1 MKNIFTNKRLWVL
14 LFFSVIIFSPP
25 SYAKESSIYYG
36 ASIEQFEYRL
46 SDKSGESFN
55 WNGSAFI
62 GTDEI
67 HLNWYGS
74 GEINT
79 KSGDKEELENRIML
93 SKPLS
98 TFFNAKAGVRLDT
111 PSKEEDRL
119 YGVIGMTGLAP
130 QWIEVD
136 ADIFFSEKGNTSAR
150 LDAEYEL
157 LITNYLI
164 LQPSVDINFAFSDD
178 KAIGVGSGLN
188 SIEAGLRLSYDLVDR
203 TLSPYIGISLGKK
216 FGETAD
222 MAREEG
228 KDLTNVSF
236 VIGSRFM
243 F

>member
-14 LFFSVIIFSPP
+14 LFFAVIIFSPP

>member
-1 MKNIFTNKRLWVL
+1 M
-14 LFFSVIIFSPP
+14 
-25 SYAKESSIYYG
+25 
-36 ASIEQFEYRL
+36 
-46 SDKSGESFN
+46 
-55 WNGSAFI
+55 
-62 GTDEI
+62 
-67 HLNWYGS
+67 
-74 GEINT
+74 
-79 KSGDKEELENRIML
+79 
-93 SKPLS
+93 
-98 TFFNAKAGVRLDT
+98 RLDT
-111 PSKEEDRL
+111 PSKEQDRL
-119 YGVIGMTGLAP
+119 YGVIGVTGLAP

-203 TLSPYIGISLGKK
+203 SLSPYVGISLGKK

>member
-1 MKNIFTNKRLWVL
+1 MKNIFTHKRWWVL
-14 LFFSVIIFSPP
+14 LFFAVIIFSPP
-25 SYAKESSIYYG
+25 SYAKETSVYYG
-36 ASIEQFEYRL
+36 TSIEQFEYRF

-55 WNGSAFI
+55 WNGDAFI

-67 HLNWYGS
+67 KLKWYGS

-98 TFFNAKAGVRLDT
+98 TFFDVKAGVRLDT
-111 PSKEEDRL
+111 PSKEQDRL
-119 YGVIGMTGLAP
+119 YGVIGVTGLAP

>member
-1 MKNIFTNKRLWVL
+1 MKNIFTHKRWWAT
-14 LFFSVIIFSPP
+14 LFFAVIIFSPP
-25 SYAKESSIYYG
+25 SYAKESGVYYG

-55 WNGSAFI
+55 WNGSALI

-67 HLNWYGS
+67 NLEWYAS

-164 LQPSVDINFAFSDD
+164 LQPSVDINFSFSDD

-203 TLSPYIGISLGKK
+203 TLSPYIGISLGKT
-216 FGETAD
+216 FGKTAD

>member
-1 MKNIFTNKRLWVL
+1 MKNIFTHKRWWVL
-14 LFFSVIIFSPP
+14 LFFAVIIFSPP
-25 SYAKESSIYYG
+25 SYAKESGVYYG

-55 WNGSAFI
+55 WNGSALI

-67 HLNWYGS
+67 NLEWYAS

-164 LQPSVDINFAFSDD
+164 LQPSVDINFSFSDD

-203 TLSPYIGISLGKK
+203 TLSPYIGISLGKT
-216 FGETAD
+216 FGKTAD

>member
-1 MKNIFTNKRLWVL
+1 MKNIFTHKRWWVL
-14 LFFSVIIFSPP
+14 LFFAVIIFSPP
-25 SYAKESSIYYG
+25 SYAKESGVYYG

-55 WNGSAFI
+55 WNGSALI

-67 HLNWYGS
+67 NLEWYAS

-164 LQPSVDINFAFSDD
+164 LQPSVDINFSSSDD

-203 TLSPYIGISLGKK
+203 TLSPYIGISLGKT
-216 FGETAD
+216 FGKTAD

>member
-1 MKNIFTNKRLWVL
+1 MKNISKNKHFCVT
-14 LFFSVIIFSPP
+14 LFIAAIIFSLP
-25 SYAKESSIYYG
+25 SYAKEAKVYYG
-36 ASIEQFEYRL
+36 SSLEQFEYRF

-55 WNGSAFI
+55 WGGSAFI

-67 HLNWYGS
+67 NLNWYGS

-79 KSGDKEELENRIML
+79 KSGDNEKLENRLML

-98 TFFNAKAGVRLDT
+98 TFFDVKAGV
-111 PSKEEDRL
+111 S
-119 YGVIGMTGLAP
+119 GITGLAP

-136 ADIFFSEKGNTSAR
+136 ADIFLSEKGNTSAR

-164 LQPSVDINFAFSDD
+164 LRPSVEMDFAFSDD
-178 KAIGVGSGLN
+178 KEIGVGSGLN
-188 SIEAGLRLSYDLVDR
+188 SIETSLRLSYDFFDR
-203 TLSPYIGISLGKK
+203 TLSPYIGISRGKK

-222 MAREEG
+222 LAREEG
-228 KDLTNVSF
+228 EDLNNLSF

>member
-1 MKNIFTNKRLWVL
+1 MKNISKNKHFCVT
-14 LFFSVIIFSPP
+14 LFIAAIIFSLP
-25 SYAKESSIYYG
+25 SYAKESKVYYG
-36 ASIEQFEYRL
+36 SSLEQFEYRF

-55 WNGSAFI
+55 WGGSAFI

-67 HLNWYGS
+67 NLNWYGS

-79 KSGDKEELENRIML
+79 KSGDNEELENRLML

-98 TFFNAKAGVRLDT
+98 TFFDVKAGVRLDT
-111 PSKEEDRL
+111 PTKEEDRF
-119 YGVIGMTGLAP
+119 YGVIGITGLAP

-136 ADIFFSEKGNTSAR
+136 ADIFLSEKGNTSAR

-164 LQPSVDINFAFSDD
+164 LRPSVEADFAFSDD
-178 KAIGVGSGLN
+178 KEIGVGSGLN
-188 SIEAGLRLSYDLVDR
+188 SIETSLRLSYDFFDR
-203 TLSPYIGISLGKK
+203 TLSPYIGISRGKK

-222 MAREEG
+222 LARDEG
-228 KDLTNVSF
+228 EDLNNLSF
-236 VIGSRFM
+236 VIGTRFM